1 MRKEILKLQEKEIS
15 IEVTGNVIAS
25 VRNKDIVK
33 KGARVFN
40 DGRIYSS
47 SFVGNIDEEK
57 LIALALENSD
67 GSIEFDY
74 PLQNCT
80 DNKRSALSEETKNQ
94 DILYADYGELL
105 AELVKKYPEFIFS
118 GKANLCRVTKE
129 LKVAE
134 QAKQTTQKVDYDFC
148 SWYLCYKHKKSAGI
162 IDGYFGADT
171 IAGYDLKNEARKY
184 YKYLDVFTK
193 MVTLQAGKLPVV
205 FVQSSQLLSKLLE
218 SIRADYYKKDIG
230 LFKGMLG
237 KKILNNK
244 FTLSDVSYMP
254 ERGSVVLFDGDG
266 IVRENPIFPLVKEG
280 VFQNLICDLR
290 NAKKYNLSPT
300 GNGQRSFDTS
310 TTLGFNKVFI
320 EGGSRSVQD
329 ILNDLPECLIVEMAA
344 GGDFTDTGDYSTP
357 VQNGFLAKNG
367 VITGKL
373 PQITLKSSL
382 QKMLGDDLI
391 EISSNSFSGLE
402 YNSAIFTE
410 MNVLLN

>member
-1 MRKEILKLQEKEIS
+1 M
-15 IEVTGNVIAS
+15 
-25 VRNKDIVK
+25 
-33 KGARVFN
+33 
-40 DGRIYSS
+40 
-47 SFVGNIDEEK
+47 
-57 LIALALENSD
+57 
-67 GSIEFDY
+67 
-74 PLQNCT
+74 
-80 DNKRSALSEETKNQ
+80 
-94 DILYADYGELL
+94 
-105 AELVKKYPEFIFS
+105 
-118 GKANLCRVTKE
+118 
-129 LKVAE
+129 
-134 QAKQTTQKVDYDFC
+134 
-148 SWYLCYKHKKSAGI
+148 
-162 IDGYFGADT
+162 
-171 IAGYDLKNEARKY
+171 
-184 YKYLDVFTK
+184 
-193 MVTLQAGKLPVV
+193 
-205 FVQSSQLLSKLLE
+205 
-218 SIRADYYKKDIG
+218 
-230 LFKGMLG
+230 
-237 KKILNNK
+237 
-244 FTLSDVSYMP
+244 
-254 ERGSVVLFDGDG
+254 
-266 IVRENPIFPLVKEG
+266 VKEG